1 MRTTWTARRPHN
13 TFAVLLIAGL
23 GQVASGAGAPGREQ
37 TSPPVQ
43 SAIAAPT
50 SPESLL
56 WIEMRNLTLH
66 LDNRATIRVRRLRG
80 EMTSAIR
87 GTIPSLDDRTSYSIR
102 VTSGTV
108 GLTGEDLTTLLNT
121 FVFAYKGAPLRDL
134 RARPAGGEV
143 SLTGIMHKGVDLRFD
158 ISSALSMTPE
168 GLIRLRPTRVSI
180 LGIDGQ
186 KLLNALGLHLDD
198 LLDLKGSQGAS
209 VNGDDIL
216 LDPARILPPPAVTG
230 RVLATRV
237 VGSEVVIDFET
248 LPTDSVFGTYVRAD
262 STTPNFVYFRGARL
276 RFGKLTM
283 DDTDLMIA
291 DADPSNPFDL
301 NLEEYAKQLTA
312 GTSRT
317 LTNHGLRVEMPDFGT
332 LGKSGPP

>member
-1 MRTTWTARRPHN
+1 MRITGTTQRLWIA
-13 TFAVLLIAGL
+13 FATLFIACIGKAD
-23 GQVASGAGAPGREQ
+23 GVSGAPAIGPAPP
-37 TSPPVQ
+37 SVQ
-43 SAIAAPT
+43 SAITTP
-50 SPESLL
+50 SPAESLL
-56 WIEMRNLTLH
+56 WIEMRNVTLH
-66 LDNRATIRVRRLRG
+66 LDKRATIRVRRLRG
-80 EMTSAIR
+80 AMESTTP

-102 VTSGTV
+102 VTAGTV

-121 FVFAYKGAPLRDL
+121 FVFAYKGSPLREL
-134 RARPAGGEV
+134 RARPAGREV

-158 ISSALSMTPE
+158 ISSALSMTPD
-168 GLIRLRPTRVSI
+168 GLIRLHPTRVRI

-209 VNGDDIL
+209 VKEDDIL
-216 LDPARILPPPAVTG
+216 LDPARILPPPAVAG
-230 RVLATRV
+230 RVLAARV
-237 VGSEVVIDFET
+237 AGSEVVIDFET
-248 LPTDSVFGTYVRAD
+248 IATDSVFGTYVRPD

-283 DDTDLMIA
+283 DDTDLLIA

-317 LTNHGLRVEMPDFGT
+317 LPNQGLRVDMPDFST